1 VVVLLELE
9 RESYESLGRKS
20 GGTGKSR
27 AEAGYGLDLLVAAA
41 AYDKAIEEIISQF
54 DGLQLVATPALV
66 SLPNAAA
73 PAGAAAAVDPTI
85 VAAGLPGG
93 MGLLAALDAVFPKA
107 FAEMYTLSLS
117 RVQDVQKTVSDR
129 LNLLGTAITSV
140 SEQEVLSLAT
150 GTGGEWN
157 AWTNGYGSF
166 RSKSANLAAGEG
178 GSSVSA
184 FGDVTAVERRF
195 GRATFGMLGASG
207 SATTQLN
214 QPDSSVRST
223 SWHLGAYLSLPVGQ
237 RLFADV
243 SGFYGEADNV
253 IRQNQLAF
261 SGGTL
266 TMLPGRAF
274 METQEWLL
282 QAGLGGQ
289 LARAGSRWSLV
300 PSARLAYTGMHFGK
314 SRVEGVGPLG
324 IKSDSKWNATV
335 LSRVGM
341 DIAREGKL
349 LRVPVRVTGTAA
361 WVHDFMAESREMAVA
376 WQGLEAG
383 RWKISSSRSAS
394 DLLRV
399 GGSIELGL
407 GDRRTLRL
415 YGEQEFL
422 QGKNV
427 FRGGINFTIG
437 F

>member
-1 VVVLLELE
+1 
-9 RESYESLGRKS
+9 
-20 GGTGKSR
+20 
-27 AEAGYGLDLLVAAA
+27 
-41 AYDKAIEEIISQF
+41 
-54 DGLQLVATPALV
+54 
-66 SLPNAAA
+66 
-73 PAGAAAAVDPTI
+73 
-85 VAAGLPGG
+85 
-93 MGLLAALDAVFPKA
+93 
-107 FAEMYTLSLS
+107 
-117 RVQDVQKTVSDR
+117 
-129 LNLLGTAITSV
+129 
-140 SEQEVLSLAT
+140 VLSLAT

-195 GRATFGMLGASG
+195 GRATFGMMGASG

-266 TMLPGRAF
+266 AMLPGRAF

-289 LARAGSRWSLV
+289 LAREGSRWSLV
-300 PSARLAYTGMHFGK
+300 PSARFAYTGMHFGK

-361 WVHDFMAESREMAVA
+361 WVHDFMTEQRELGVA

-383 RWKISSSRSAS
+383 RWQVSSGRSTS
-394 DLLRV
+394 DMLRL